1 MDRQEV
7 VEESP
12 FLSNIRTSSTRQS
25 TDIHNHVIHELLVSS
40 HPTFED
46 AVRGVERSLLSKN
59 PLPLTD
65 TDRLLIEIQLRQVS
79 VVSDLGVCIA
89 PSIMSTLSMNT
100 WIWNE
105 CEEEQIRAR
114 FLDGRKRPS
123 KSAVNQEEGANTLPS
138 GVDAKPK
145 RQRRTTAKQSAEG
158 EQKKTMKELT
168 LTIPNH
174 SLQYDGYLL
183 TQDIIDRMEANKSR
197 FVEYKTFVLDG
208 TME

>member
-25 TDIHNHVIHELLVSS
+25 TDIYNHTIHELLLSS
-40 HPTFED
+40 HTTFED
-46 AVRGVERSLLSKN
+46 AIRGVERSLLSKN
-59 PLPLTD
+59 PLPLTN

-79 VVSDLGVCIA
+79 VMRDLGVCIA
-89 PSIMSTLSMNT
+89 PAIMPTLSMNN

-114 FLDGRKRPS
+114 FVDGRKRSS
-123 KSAVNQEEGANTLPS
+123 KSTVNQEESAKTILS

-145 RQRRTTAKQSAEG
+145 RQRRTTAKQSAER
-158 EQKKTMKELT
+158 EKKKAMKELT

-183 TQDIIDRMEANKSR
+183 TQDIIDRMEANMSR
-197 FVEYKTFVLDG
+197 FVEYKTFVIDG